1 MNTQIATP
9 PGNGDGKKP
18 KLTLKR
24 IAELQ
29 KILEKADAE
38 IDSIIRE
45 FYMVP
50 GGQNV
55 AGGIGQISRMH
66 AQLVEQLAER
76 KRELL
81 KEQKKGKKP

>member
-1 MNTQIATP
+1 MNTQIASP

-38 IDSIIRE
+38 IDNIIQD
-45 FYMVP
+45 YYVMP

-55 AGGIGQISRMH
+55 AGGIGAISRLH
-66 AQLVEQLAER
+66 AHLVEDLAAR
-76 KRELL
+76 KRELM
-81 KEQKKGKKP
+81 KELKGKKK

>member
-1 MNTQIATP
+1 MQTSLSAP
-9 PGNGDGKKP
+9 PSGDGKKP

-38 IDSIIRE
+38 IDNIIQD
-45 FYMVP
+45 YYVMP

-55 AGGIGQISRMH
+55 AGGIGAISRLH
-66 AQLVEQLAER
+66 AHLVEDLAGR
-76 KRELL
+76 KRELM
-81 KEQKKGKKP
+81 KEERKGKKK